1 MVYIK
6 SVQAISEVKL
16 SNGGLIDW
24 IIVVKVNSN
33 NIKQ

>member
-1 MVYIK
+1 MVYSK
-6 SVQAISEVKL
+6 SVGISEVKL
-16 SNGGLIDW
+16 SNGGLINW